1 MRLPLLLFAAV
12 VGLVILTVGFAST
25 YVLGSGTEHS
35 GSWLVIVGLVTVALF
50 AVAALVCGERV
61 ARRGTALMS
70 GAIVHQEPS

>member
-35 GSWLVIVGLVTVALF
+35 SRAWLVVVALVTIALF
-50 AVAALVCGERV
+50 VVACLVWRMGRAPRSGSDER
-61 ARRGTALMS
+61 RDPTS
-70 GAIVHQEPS
+70 EEQ